1 MLQIHNKILQIAI
14 KCDIINT
21 QDIIRSGQS
30 MATLNQ
36 IAKELGY
43 TTSKSSYPGRKAVY
57 KNDKFIE
64 NFTAYDFLQYLKSKG
79 EFK

>member
-1 MLQIHNKILQIAI
+1 
-14 KCDIINT
+14 
-21 QDIIRSGQS
+21 

-43 TTSKSSYPGRKAVY
+43 ITSESVYPGKKAIY
-57 KNDKFIE
+57 KDDKFIN